1 MQCMKSQLKS
11 LKEYIMNIEE
21 LLEELNLVYY
31 GYDEDDNALVTRID
45 SNEALAEFTRIIE
58 ALDRNNIS
66 YTVENMTYIKLG

>member
-1 MQCMKSQLKS
+1 
-11 LKEYIMNIEE
+11 MNIEE